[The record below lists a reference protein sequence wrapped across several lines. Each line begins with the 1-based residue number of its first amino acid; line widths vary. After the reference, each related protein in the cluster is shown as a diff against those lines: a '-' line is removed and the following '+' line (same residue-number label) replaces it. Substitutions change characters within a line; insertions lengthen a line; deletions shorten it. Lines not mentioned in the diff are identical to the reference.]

1 MGIKTL
7 GRFTYDSSTAAA
19 IAAGETVPIPTSTTS
34 NRCVSCDGYNVTIN
48 RSGVYQILVN
58 LTFAATGAGPIET
71 ILYRNGNAIAG
82 AHALS
87 TAAAAGDFAAQ
98 AISTII
104 TVPANSPTATFNLRE
119 TYATTLRIANVV
131 VIKVA

>member
-7 GRFTYDSSTAAA
+7 GRFTYDSSTAAT
-19 IAAGETVPIPTSTTS
+19 IAADGTVPLPVSTTS
-34 NRCVSCDGYNVTIN
+34 NRCVSCDGYNVTIS
-48 RSGVYQILVN
+48 RSGVYQILAN
-58 LTFAATGAGPIET
+58 LTFAASAAGPIET
-71 ILYRNGNAIAG
+71 TLYRSGNAVAG

-98 AISTII
+98 SISTII
-104 TVPANSPTATFNLRE
+104 TVPANSPVVTFNLRE
-119 TYATTLRIANVV
+119 AYATTLRVANVI